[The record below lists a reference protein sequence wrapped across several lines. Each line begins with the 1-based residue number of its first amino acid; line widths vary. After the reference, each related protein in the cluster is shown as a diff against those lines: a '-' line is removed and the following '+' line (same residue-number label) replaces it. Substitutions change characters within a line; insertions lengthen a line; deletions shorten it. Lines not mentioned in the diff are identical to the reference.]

1 MTATRR
7 RKLTG
12 LLYLAPAI
20 LFVLVFT
27 AYPFAQM
34 VAMSFTNWSLI
45 APPKPVGLNN
55 FQAMLSD
62 KQFWTSLG
70 YTFKYTI
77 IITPILMIG
86 GYLLALL
93 VAPNTP
99 IRRATRAIV
108 FIPVVI
114 GLGVSSLAW
123 VWLFD
128 PTFGLM
134 CGTATVGVEDQCPG

>member
-1 MTATRR
+1 MTAIRR

-12 LLYLAPAI
+12 LLYLTPAF
-20 LFVLVFT
+20 LFVAVFT

-55 FQAMLSD
+55 FSAMLVD
-62 KQFWTSLG
+62 KQFWTSLS
-70 YTFKYTI
+70 YTIKYTV

-93 VAPNTP
+93 VAPNTRL
-99 IRRATRAIV
+99 RRATRAIV

-114 GLGVSSLAW
+114 GLGVS
-123 VWLFD
+123 
-128 PTFGLM
+128 
-134 CGTATVGVEDQCPG
+134 